1 MDKDEIKVQIQRY
14 IEEGMLEEAGQAI
27 EQYKKIIGYDDEIA
41 SMEAVISIYAG
52 NYRQALSCIKAGL
65 EVNIFNG
72 DLYFTMGNVYEMMR
86 EYNRAYLCYNHALA
100 YTSKEENSN
109 VILNAINNLKY
120 NYDIDVKNYSIVIL
134 TYNNLDYT
142 KVCIDS
148 IRKYN
153 GYDNCEIIIID
164 NNSTDGTVE
173 WIKEQ
178 KEIKYI
184 LNDENKGFPAG
195 CNQGIEI
202 SDKNN
207 DIFLLNND
215 TVIMPNSIFN
225 LRMGLYSNENIGATG
240 SVSNSISYYQQ
251 VNVNYDNFDGYIKF
265 ASKNN
270 ITDEEAYEER
280 IKLVGFAML
289 IKRTVLDKVGNL
301 DERFTPGNFEDD
313 DISLRIVEKGYKL
326 LLCRDSYIHHFGSVS
341 FKDKP
346 SKYRNLLKRNCKKI
360 EDKWGYKI
368 DKLVG
373 INYDLLDVLPE
384 IDCDKNINILQIGFD
399 ELGTLAL
406 LRNIYKN
413 SNMYIYDKGGFNGDL
428 LKSNANL
435 FNEEDNIKF
444 DYIILSKVSAYISEF
459 DVMASVKKILKNN
472 GVLTICLPEIKK
484 ELGDN
489 ITWSYITI
497 TKDEIEKRIDEE
509 ILCLFE
515 EAKKLNNR
523 NKEIVDR
530 IEKYIKEIIEGKF
543 IEENT
548 NCIISGMRNNTISYS
563 KLIEVIENQ
572 EERYICDLLTLFT
585 KEFYNNK
592 LYEYIIPICNSAL
605 DYDEKN
611 KEVLMNLSLF
621 LNDNTEYD
629 LAIAYLDKIE
639 DKDDEI
645 LELIEKIR
653 DNKRPLIS
661 ICIPTYNRAKC
672 LDKCLLSIFSQIGN
686 DKRFEIVISDND
698 SPDNTKEVVDKYKLF
713 YKNINYWKNEKNI
726 VQENFVKVMDG
737 ATGRYILLHGDDD
750 YFQPGSLMELLNIVQ
765 NNMDNSAFFI
775 NVLNDNKKVIKVDGL
790 NEFVSHICG
799 TSSIFISCIMIKKE
813 YYDEVE
819 NKNYYIEQGMNQTYI
834 LFEVISK
841 YSKICI
847 INNAMFFYENSLDGN
862 YSWPQI
868 FIDYYFS
875 LLKEYID
882 KNKLSEDIF
891 LIEKKRMIE
900 VAIGWCKAFKSQG
913 KFNNYRMREL
923 LVYLDKYYKEELYFK
938 QVYEIINNI
947 IEEVDKNSVL
957 IK

>member
-1 MDKDEIKVQIQRY
+1 MDKDEIKLQIQKY
-14 IEEGMLEEAGQAI
+14 IEEGMLEEAEQAI
-27 EQYKKIIGYDDEIA
+27 GQYKKIVGYDDEIA
-41 SMEAVISIYAG
+41 SMEAVISVYAG
-52 NYRQALSCIKAGL
+52 DYKEALNCIKAGL

-109 VILNAINNLKY
+109 VILNAINNLQD

-134 TYNNLDYT
+134 TYNNLEYT

-153 GYDNCEIIIID
+153 GYDNCEIIIVD

-178 KEIKYI
+178 KGIKYI

-225 LRMGLYSNENIGATG
+225 LRMGLYSAENIGATG

-313 DISLRIVEKGYKL
+313 DISLRIVKKGYKL

-346 SKYRNLLKRNCKKI
+346 GKYRNLLKRNCKKI

-384 IDCDKNINILQIGFD
+384 IDCNKNINILQIGVD

-413 SNMYIYDKGGFNGDL
+413 SDMYIYDKSGFDGDL

-444 DYIILSKVSAYISEF
+444 DYIILSKASTYISDF
-459 DVMASVKKILKNN
+459 DVIAIVKKN
-472 GVLTICLPEIKK
+472 
-484 ELGDN
+484 
-489 ITWSYITI
+489 
-497 TKDEIEKRIDEE
+497 IEKQRDFNN
-509 ILCLFE
+509 LFT
-515 EAKKLNNR
+515 R
-523 NKEIVDR
+523 NK
-530 IEKYIKEIIEGKF
+530 
-543 IEENT
+543 
-548 NCIISGMRNNTISYS
+548 
-563 KLIEVIENQ
+563 
-572 EERYICDLLTLFT
+572 
-585 KEFYNNK
+585 
-592 LYEYIIPICNSAL
+592 
-605 DYDEKN
+605 
-611 KEVLMNLSLF
+611 
-621 LNDNTEYD
+621 
-629 LAIAYLDKIE
+629 
-639 DKDDEI
+639 
-645 LELIEKIR
+645 
-653 DNKRPLIS
+653 KR
-661 ICIPTYNRAKC
+661 TR
-672 LDKCLLSIFSQIGN
+672 
-686 DKRFEIVISDND
+686 R
-698 SPDNTKEVVDKYKLF
+698 
-713 YKNINYWKNEKNI
+713 
-726 VQENFVKVMDG
+726 
-737 ATGRYILLHGDDD
+737 
-750 YFQPGSLMELLNIVQ
+750 
-765 NNMDNSAFFI
+765 
-775 NVLNDNKKVIKVDGL
+775 
-790 NEFVSHICG
+790 
-799 TSSIFISCIMIKKE
+799 
-813 YYDEVE
+813 
-819 NKNYYIEQGMNQTYI
+819 
-834 LFEVISK
+834 
-841 YSKICI
+841 
-847 INNAMFFYENSLDGN
+847 
-862 YSWPQI
+862 
-868 FIDYYFS
+868 
-875 LLKEYID
+875 
-882 KNKLSEDIF
+882 
-891 LIEKKRMIE
+891 
-900 VAIGWCKAFKSQG
+900 
-913 KFNNYRMREL
+913 
-923 LVYLDKYYKEELYFK
+923 
-938 QVYEIINNI
+938 
-947 IEEVDKNSVL
+947 
-957 IK
+957 